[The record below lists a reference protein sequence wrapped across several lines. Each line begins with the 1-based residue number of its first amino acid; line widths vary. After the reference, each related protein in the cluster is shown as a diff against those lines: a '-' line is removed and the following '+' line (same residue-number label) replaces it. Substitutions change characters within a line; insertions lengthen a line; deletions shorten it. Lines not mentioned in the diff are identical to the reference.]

1 MDSINPGLYSTVV
14 YTTEKPWYERTHAV
28 RIHVIQGS
36 TVFCL
41 YWVQSVNVRSLS
53 FIAHSWRWALFYWI
67 PWRKT
72 LTQRTACRR
81 LIKEC
86 SWKYPCK
93 EIRKAGLGIGSCWPA
108 VRLQWTPALWSLN
121 NSDKDFGAVPN
132 WSKGIGPLYPF
143 SCQLFVEGMIP
154 GKGVEAWAKQPIVW
168 VDAAV
173 GGQYLILSW
182 GLGRCIGSEEGIWVN
197 TTIFAAAHLSH
208 LSDPAGKLSLLL
220 RTLVIAWVPPK

>member
-1 MDSINPGLYSTVV
+1 MNEPMQFESMLFKGQLYFASIGSNQSTITP
-14 YTTEKPWYERTHAV
+14 YHSLLIRGDGHCFIGFLGERLWH
-28 RIHVIQGS
+28 
-36 TVFCL
+36 
-41 YWVQSVNVRSLS
+41 
-53 FIAHSWRWALFYWI
+53 
-67 PWRKT
+67 
-72 LTQRTACRR
+72 RR

-86 SWKYPCK
+86 SWRYPYK

-108 VRLQWTPALWSLN
+108 VRLQLTPAVWSLN

-168 VDAAV
+168 VDTAV

-182 GLGRCIGSEEGIWVN
+182 GLGALALKRGFG
-197 TTIFAAAHLSH
+197 
-208 LSDPAGKLSLLL
+208 
-220 RTLVIAWVPPK
+220 